1 MIAIGIH
8 THTHT
13 HIYLHLPSSRLEK
26 VLTRFWKETRLTTPL
41 TKNWW
46 LEKQT
51 LSFVR
56 VFKKWASPTWK
67 KSVHKTLSLKF
78 LFLVCLNSPCRRRAS
93 CPCVSGGEGVN
104 PKSYSLC
111 TFPCRIQQHEILTVS
126 PTTPIPVAG
135 VFYAAFCSISP
146 NFPVCPFRI
155 SCVSWFRRRIGL
167 WKILKIQILAP
178 TLKLTFLKCQRWFPW
193 PPDIIYYYWNV
204 SGI

>member
-1 MIAIGIH
+1 V
-8 THTHT
+8 
-13 HIYLHLPSSRLEK
+13 YLKSGRRPLE
-26 VLTRFWKETRLTTPL
+26 
-41 TKNWW
+41 
-46 LEKQT
+46 
-51 LSFVR
+51 
-56 VFKKWASPTWK
+56 K

-104 PKSYSLC
+104 SKSYSLC
-111 TFPCRIQQHEILTVS
+111 TFPCRIQQDEILTVS

-167 WKILKIQILAP
+167 WKKFSKFKFLAP
-178 TLKLTFLKCQRWFPW
+178 SWNWCFHTAREVKWACGSLILFITIGMCPEYIVASDFLA
-193 PPDIIYYYWNV
+193 
-204 SGI
+204 SAH